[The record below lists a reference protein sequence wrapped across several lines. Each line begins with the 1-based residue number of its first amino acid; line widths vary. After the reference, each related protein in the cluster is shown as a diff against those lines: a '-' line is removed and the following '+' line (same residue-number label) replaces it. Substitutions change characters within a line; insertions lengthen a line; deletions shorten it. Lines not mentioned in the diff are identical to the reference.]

1 MTGPKTAGLN
11 RAHWDLRSEPTTE
24 VRMRTSPMY
33 APHIRVGADGTRPA
47 PGAGQNTM
55 LMPPGVY
62 TIKLSAAGKELTQ
75 SLTVRKDPN
84 SGGTDEDIAAQTRM
98 LVDLR
103 NHLNT
108 AADMVILIESVR
120 SQIEGLDRVSADP
133 AIKKAAEEV
142 NSQLMAVEMNLID
155 LRITGG
161 QDGVRYASK
170 LIGKLNYL
178 ANGLASGDFKP
189 TDQQVEVQ
197 KLIEGQLKDLRS
209 QVEGLRT
216 RIASG
221 FNDQLKNKNL
231 PIIVVP
237 APK

>member
-1 MTGPKTAGLN
+1 
-11 RAHWDLRSEPTTE
+11 
-24 VRMRTSPMY
+24 MRTSPMY

-62 TIKLSAAGKELTQ
+62 TVKLSAGGREQTQ

-84 SGGTDEDIAAQTRM
+84 SGGTEEDIAAQIGM
-98 LVDLR
+98 LVSVRD
-103 NHLNT
+103 HLNT
-108 AADMVILIESVR
+108 AADMVNLIEGIR
-120 SQIEGLDRVSADP
+120 SQIEGLDRVTADP

-155 LRITGG
+155 LRLTGG

-189 TDQQVEVQ
+189 TDQQLEVQ
-197 KLIEGQLKDLRS
+197 KLIEGQFKDVRTQVDGLRS
-209 QVEGLRT
+209 
-216 RIASG
+216 RIVSG

-237 APK
+237 SLK